1 MQFGNFD
8 ILAHLLESGR
18 RLSTVEERQ
27 AAAYQEIKGQG
38 DRLSRIEKRL
48 DQIVRWVGII
58 MIIILLLVNLP
69 PSISGQI
76 ISKLLKIIPMG

>member
-1 MQFGNFD
+1 M
-8 ILAHLLESGR
+8 
-18 RLSTVEERQ
+18 VEERQ
-27 AAAYQEIKGQG
+27 ATAYQEIKSQG

-76 ISKLLKIIPMG
+76 ISKLLKIVPLG